1 MDQKIQNNVQS
12 RASIDLISDTS
23 DSESV
28 SDVVMPSNYF
38 ENGNED
44 HGSDDHGFDEDHGS
58 DIPLEQEYNPDI
70 NTYTQSEDDD
80 LQEQFPMQMEVIAIP
95 STNNDKSSNISDGK
109 IIYIDAMEKSVTEPS
124 VIQSGVTSFF
134 KMILDLNPFVAL
146 TSQAESSSEKVESLL
161 NNDLNTS
168 GIGNMSQQISVIDE
182 GIIYT
187 IA

>member
-12 RASIDLISDTS
+12 RASIDLTSDTS

-44 HGSDDHGFDEDHGS
+44 HRSDDHGSDEDHGS
-58 DIPLEQEYNPDI
+58 DIPLEQEYYPDL
-70 NTYTQSEDDD
+70 NNSSQSEDEN
-80 LQEQFPMQMEVIAIP
+80 LQPPTI
-95 STNNDKSSNISDGK
+95 NDTSNNISDGK